1 MQFSFYQERISNF
14 VCCFWLSLGYFKY
27 KFNLRIVFLI
37 GIMWTFIIV
46 KFQIIQKTNTHNIL
60 IPNIK
65 IQTQKSQK
73 KKNLWK
79 TDWPVWPTDWPD
91 PTRHFAGR
99 VLVDTIFVPGSKNP
113 YLYSYFFFG
122 FGLKNGSGSNFARSR
137 EICSVV

>member
-65 IQTQKSQK
+65 IQTQKAKKK
-73 KKNLWK
+73 KKNFEKRVDPCDPRIDPIRPIILRVGYWLTPSLFLGRK
-79 TDWPVWPTDWPD
+79 TPTY
-91 PTRHFAGR
+91 TH
-99 VLVDTIFVPGSKNP
+99 IFS
-113 YLYSYFFFG
+113 L
-122 FGLKNGSGSNFARSR
+122 GSGKKMGPGQILPGLER
-137 EICSVV
+137 SVV